1 MYSRHKLRNSVSLTL
16 YPWAFYRWLKSIGHT
31 AAMDDYEKR
40 KLSVFSQV
48 NFLGIIVGFIVSVS
62 GLFDDQTLP
71 PIASIVAISPVFI
84 SAAVLVFNY
93 YKRHEVARIIY
104 FSLYPVLTSMVYAAG
119 MDLGLELFFILYAV
133 LAVFYMD
140 KPSNAVFSFVLA
152 AGCYVTVYVFAGNYF
167 YVLRTTSFN
176 FYVFVHLLA
185 LFLIF
190 FALYWLKKENVG
202 YQVSILNKNIE
213 LNATNLEIEAQKR
226 EIIKKASELEEL
238 NLLKNKLFSV
248 ISHDLKGPIYAQ
260 RNLFANIEKYDM
272 PVEDIKLL
280 VPEILKEM
288 NFTLNLMD
296 NLLHWSKSQMNA
308 QVINRELMDTSA
320 MVNEAVNLVRL
331 QAKTKGTDL
340 TVQIN
345 SYADVYADKNMIDLV
360 LRNLISNAVKFSP
373 ENSNIT
379 VAINEIDNNIEISII
394 DNGVGMS
401 PEALEK
407 ISRNIFYSS
416 KGTANESGTG
426 LGLMLCQDFLRK
438 NGSVLQIKSEVGKGS
453 IFYFRLPMQ
462 TKPHVANRKK
472 VFTN

>member
-1 MYSRHKLRNSVSLTL
+1 
-16 YPWAFYRWLKSIGHT
+16 
-31 AAMDDYEKR
+31 
-40 KLSVFSQV
+40 
-48 NFLGIIVGFIVSVS
+48 
-62 GLFDDQTLP
+62 
-71 PIASIVAISPVFI
+71 
-84 SAAVLVFNY
+84 
-93 YKRHEVARIIY
+93 
-104 FSLYPVLTSMVYAAG
+104 MVYAAG

-152 AGCYVTVYVFAGNYF
+152 AGCYMTVYVFAGNYF
-167 YVLRTTSFN
+167 YVLRSTSFN

-202 YQVSILNKNIE
+202 YQASILNKNIL
-213 LNATNLEIEAQKR
+213 LNATNLEIEAQKK

-260 RNLFANIEKYDM
+260 RNLFENIEKYDL

-296 NLLHWSKSQMNA
+296 NLLQWSKSQMNA
-308 QVINRELMDTSA
+308 QIINQELIDTST
-320 MVNEAVNLVRL
+320 MVNDAANLVRL
-331 QAKTKGTDL
+331 QAKTKG
-340 TVQIN
+340 IN
-345 SYADVYADKNMIDLV
+345 LIIQSNSCAYVYADKNMIDLV
-360 LRNLISNAVKFSP
+360 LRNLISNAVKFSQDN
-373 ENSNIT
+373 NSIT
-379 VAINEIDNNIEISII
+379 VTINEINSDVVISVI
-394 DNGVGMS
+394 DNGVGMTH
-401 PEALEK
+401 EEMEK

-426 LGLMLCQDFLRK
+426 LGIMLCQDFLRK
-438 NGSVLQIKSEVGKGS
+438 NESTLQIKSEAGKGS
-453 IFYFRLPMQ
+453 TFYFRLPKQ
-462 TKPHVANRKK
+462 TKPHVARKK
-472 VFTN
+472 SLQTKLDS